1 TDLRSRIAAAG
12 RDPEAVAIM
21 PGLVTYVGRTH
32 EEARAKQ
39 RRLNELL
46 PTGDALKQ
54 LGVFVQQDTSGWDLD
69 APVPEL
75 PPLHSFTGPKG

>member
-1 TDLRSRIAAAG
+1 MAADRQMALEYGTDLRSRIAAAG

-46 PTGDALKQ
+46 PT
-54 LGVFVQQDTSGWDLD
+54 
-69 APVPEL
+69 
-75 PPLHSFTGPKG
+75 

>member
-1 TDLRSRIAAAG
+1 MYAVAADRQMALEYGTDLRSRIAAAG

-46 PTGDALKQ
+46 PT
-54 LGVFVQQDTSGWDLD
+54 
-69 APVPEL
+69 
-75 PPLHSFTGPKG
+75 